1 MGTQFKMDSLP
12 GSLIVVGGAYEPWLS
27 VLEQV
32 GWQCTQCADLRK
44 ADALIADIGPCI
56 GIVDLSHDEFSLNG
70 IANLVSNNKQVRWL
84 AFIRE
89 SQLSS
94 DTICQFIVNFCID
107 FFTAPIPD
115 AQLLSTIGHQLGM
128 LKLEQ
133 KVWPNYGINNNMGL
147 LGDSVAVKRL
157 RDQVKRIGP
166 TDVSILIYG
175 ESGAGKETIARS
187 IHQNSSRAQNP
198 FLTVNCRALSE
209 MRIEAEVFGISTQQ
223 TSAPCILEEAD
234 GGTILLNDVLAM
246 PRNQQ
251 LNLLR
256 FLQEGKIETAAGPK
270 SIDVR
275 ILAANSSDIEKALIE
290 GDFNEELYHYINV
303 LRIHVPSLKERV
315 SDISVLAN
323 HFLRE
328 YSKEFNAQAKSF
340 SEDAIRSMNRYHWPG
355 NVRELMNQIK
365 RVVLMSDA
373 VIIEDHQLDLP
384 KQNDERRSL
393 KSIRER
399 SERDALLIVLESY
412 GGQVSLAAKELGVSR
427 ATMYRLLNKHSLI
440 SEGVI
445 YNSLLS
451 DSIC

>member
-187 IHQNSSRAQNP
+187 IHQNSSRAQKL

-209 MRIEAEVFGISTQQ
+209 LRIETEVFGISTQQ
-223 TSAPCILEEAD
+223 ATAPCMLEEAD
-234 GGTILLNDVLAM
+234 GGTILLNDVIAM

-256 FLQEGKIETAAGPK
+256 FLQEGKIETANGPK
-270 SIDVR
+270 SVDVR

-303 LRIHVPSLKERV
+303 LRIHVPSLKERM
-315 SDISVLAN
+315 SDIAVLAN

-340 SEDAIRSMNRYHWPG
+340 SEDAVRSMNRYHWPG

-373 VIIEDHQLDLP
+373 VIIEEHHLDLP

-440 SEGVI
+440 SEGVM
-445 YNSLLS
+445 
-451 DSIC
+451 

>member
-133 KVWPNYGINNNMGL
+133 KVWPNYGINNNMVL

-175 ESGAGKETIARS
+175 ESGAGKETVARS
-187 IHQNSSRAQNP
+187 IHQNSSRAQKP

-209 MRIEAEVFGISTQQ
+209 MRIEAEVFGISAQPAA
-223 TSAPCILEEAD
+223 APCLLEEAD

-256 FLQEGKIETAAGPK
+256 FLQEGKIETADGPK
-270 SIDVR
+270 PVDVR

-340 SEDAIRSMNRYHWPG
+340 SDDAIRSMNRYHWPG

-373 VIIEDHQLDLP
+373 VIIDDQQLDLP

-440 SEGVI
+440 SEGVV
-445 YNSLLS
+445 
-451 DSIC
+451 

>member
-175 ESGAGKETIARS
+175 ESGSGKETIARS
-187 IHQNSSRAQNP
+187 IHQNSSRSQKP

-209 MRIEAEVFGISTQQ
+209 MRIEAEVFGISAQP
-223 TSAPCILEEAD
+223 TSSPCMLEEAD

-256 FLQEGKIETAAGPK
+256 FLQEGKIETAEGPK
-270 SIDVR
+270 SVDVR

-315 SDISVLAN
+315 SDISVLAD

-340 SEDAIRSMNRYHWPG
+340 SDDAIRSMNRYHWPG

-440 SEGVI
+440 SEGVV
-445 YNSLLS
+445 
-451 DSIC
+451 

>member
-175 ESGAGKETIARS
+175 ESGAGKETVARS
-187 IHQNSSRAQNP
+187 IHQNSSRAQKP

-209 MRIEAEVFGISTQQ
+209 MRIEAEVFGISAQPAA
-223 TSAPCILEEAD
+223 APCHV
-234 GGTILLNDVLAM
+234 GRSRR
-246 PRNQQ
+246 RNH
-251 LNLLR
+251 L
-256 FLQEGKIETAAGPK
+256 T
-270 SIDVR
+270 
-275 ILAANSSDIEKALIE
+275 
-290 GDFNEELYHYINV
+290 
-303 LRIHVPSLKERV
+303 
-315 SDISVLAN
+315 
-323 HFLRE
+323 
-328 YSKEFNAQAKSF
+328 
-340 SEDAIRSMNRYHWPG
+340 
-355 NVRELMNQIK
+355 
-365 RVVLMSDA
+365 
-373 VIIEDHQLDLP
+373 
-384 KQNDERRSL
+384 
-393 KSIRER
+393 
-399 SERDALLIVLESY
+399 
-412 GGQVSLAAKELGVSR
+412 
-427 ATMYRLLNKHSLI
+427 
-440 SEGVI
+440 
-445 YNSLLS
+445 
-451 DSIC
+451 

>member
-175 ESGAGKETIARS
+175 ESGAGKETVARS
-187 IHQNSSRAQNP
+187 IHQNSSRAQKP

-209 MRIEAEVFGISTQQ
+209 MRIEAEVFGISAQPAA
-223 TSAPCILEEAD
+223 APCLLEEAD

-256 FLQEGKIETAAGPK
+256 FLQEGKIETADGPK
-270 SIDVR
+270 PVDVR

-340 SEDAIRSMNRYHWPG
+340 SDDATRSMNRYHWPG

-373 VIIEDHQLDLP
+373 VIIDDQQLDLP

-440 SEGVI
+440 SEGVV
-445 YNSLLS
+445 
-451 DSIC
+451 

>member
-94 DTICQFIVNFCID
+94 DTTCQFIVNFCID

-187 IHQNSSRAQNP
+187 IHQNSSRAQKP

-209 MRIEAEVFGISTQQ
+209 MRIEAEVFGISAQPAT
-223 TSAPCILEEAD
+223 APCMLEEAD

-256 FLQEGKIETAAGPK
+256 FLQEGKIETADGPK
-270 SIDVR
+270 PVDVR

-340 SEDAIRSMNRYHWPG
+340 SDDAIRSMNRYHWPG

-440 SEGVI
+440 SEGVV
-445 YNSLLS
+445 
-451 DSIC
+451 

>member
-175 ESGAGKETIARS
+175 ESGAGKETVARS
-187 IHQNSSRAQNP
+187 IHQNSSRAQKP

-209 MRIEAEVFGISTQQ
+209 MRIEAEVFGISAQPAA
-223 TSAPCILEEAD
+223 APCLLEEAD

-256 FLQEGKIETAAGPK
+256 FLQEGKIETADGPK
-270 SIDVR
+270 PVDVR

-340 SEDAIRSMNRYHWPG
+340 SDDAIRSMNRYHWPG

-373 VIIEDHQLDLP
+373 VIIEDQQLDLP

-440 SEGVI
+440 SEGVV
-445 YNSLLS
+445 
-451 DSIC
+451 

>member
-187 IHQNSSRAQNP
+187 IHQHSSRAQKP

-209 MRIEAEVFGISTQQ
+209 MRIEAEVFGISAQPAT
-223 TSAPCILEEAD
+223 APCMLEEAD

-256 FLQEGKIETAAGPK
+256 FLQEGKIETANGPK
-270 SIDVR
+270 SVDVR

-340 SEDAIRSMNRYHWPG
+340 SDDAIRSMNRYHWPG

-440 SEGVI
+440 SEGVV
-445 YNSLLS
+445 
-451 DSIC
+451 

>member
-175 ESGAGKETIARS
+175 ESGAGKETVARS
-187 IHQNSSRAQNP
+187 IHQNSSRAQKP

-209 MRIEAEVFGISTQQ
+209 MRIEAEVFGISAQPAA
-223 TSAPCILEEAD
+223 APCLLEEAD

-256 FLQEGKIETAAGPK
+256 FLQEGKIETEDGPK
-270 SIDVR
+270 PVDVR

-340 SEDAIRSMNRYHWPG
+340 SDDAIRSMNRYHWPG

-373 VIIEDHQLDLP
+373 VIIDDQQLDLP

-440 SEGVI
+440 SEGVV
-445 YNSLLS
+445 
-451 DSIC
+451 

>member
-32 GWQCTQCADLRK
+32 GWRCTQCADLRK
-44 ADALIADIGPCI
+44 ADALINEIGPCI

-175 ESGAGKETIARS
+175 ESGSGKETIARS
-187 IHQNSSRAQNP
+187 IHQNSSRSQKP

-209 MRIEAEVFGISTQQ
+209 MRIESEVFGISEQPM
-223 TSAPCILEEAD
+223 SSPCMLEEAD

-256 FLQEGKIETAAGPK
+256 FLQEGKIETADGPK
-270 SIDVR
+270 SVDVR

-373 VIIEDHQLDLP
+373 VIIEEQQLDLP

-440 SEGVI
+440 SEGVV
-445 YNSLLS
+445 
-451 DSIC
+451 

>member
-44 ADALIADIGPCI
+44 ADALINEIGPCI

-175 ESGAGKETIARS
+175 ESGSGKETIARS
-187 IHQNSSRAQNP
+187 IHQNSSRSQKP

-209 MRIEAEVFGISTQQ
+209 MRIESEVFGISEQPM
-223 TSAPCILEEAD
+223 SSPCMLEEAD

-256 FLQEGKIETAAGPK
+256 FLQEGKIETADGPK
-270 SIDVR
+270 SVDVR

-373 VIIEDHQLDLP
+373 VIIEDQQLDLP

-440 SEGVI
+440 SEGVV
-445 YNSLLS
+445 
-451 DSIC
+451 

>member
-275 ILAANSSDIEKALIE
+275 VLAANSSDIEKALIE

-445 YNSLLS
+445 
-451 DSIC
+451 

>member
-133 KVWPNYGINNNMGL
+133 QVWPNYGINNNMGL

-187 IHQNSSRAQNP
+187 IHQNSSRAQKP

-209 MRIEAEVFGISTQQ
+209 MRIEAEVFGISAQPAT
-223 TSAPCILEEAD
+223 APCMLEEAD

-256 FLQEGKIETAAGPK
+256 FLQEGKIETANGPK
-270 SIDVR
+270 SVDVR

-340 SEDAIRSMNRYHWPG
+340 SDDAIRSMNRYHWPG

-440 SEGVI
+440 SEGVV
-445 YNSLLS
+445 
-451 DSIC
+451 

>member
-157 RDQVKRIGP
+157 REQVKRIGP

-187 IHQNSSRAQNP
+187 IHQNSSRAQKL

-209 MRIEAEVFGISTQQ
+209 LRIETEVFGISTQQ
-223 TSAPCILEEAD
+223 ATAPCMLEEAD
-234 GGTILLNDVLAM
+234 GGTILLNDVIAM

-256 FLQEGKIETAAGPK
+256 FLQEGKIETANGPK
-270 SIDVR
+270 SVDVR

-303 LRIHVPSLKERV
+303 LRIHVPSLKERM
-315 SDISVLAN
+315 SDIAVLAN

-340 SEDAIRSMNRYHWPG
+340 SEDAVRSMNRYHWPG

-373 VIIEDHQLDLP
+373 VIIEEHHLDLP

-427 ATMYRLLNKHSLI
+427 ATMYRLLNKHCLI
-440 SEGVI
+440 SEGVV
-445 YNSLLS
+445 
-451 DSIC
+451 

>member
-175 ESGAGKETIARS
+175 ESGAGKETVARS
-187 IHQNSSRAQNP
+187 IHQNSSRAQKP

-209 MRIEAEVFGISTQQ
+209 MRIEAEVFGISAQPAA
-223 TSAPCILEEAD
+223 APCLLEEAD

-256 FLQEGKIETAAGPK
+256 FLQEGKIETADGPK
-270 SIDVR
+270 PVDVR

-340 SEDAIRSMNRYHWPG
+340 SDDAIRSMNRYHWPG

-373 VIIEDHQLDLP
+373 VIIDDQQLDLP

-427 ATMYRLLNKHSLI
+427 ATMYRLLNKHNLI
-440 SEGVI
+440 SEGVV
-445 YNSLLS
+445 
-451 DSIC
+451 

>member
-187 IHQNSSRAQNP
+187 IHQNSSRAQKP

-209 MRIEAEVFGISTQQ
+209 MRIEAEVFGISTQPA
-223 TSAPCILEEAD
+223 TAPCLLEEAD

-256 FLQEGKIETAAGPK
+256 FLQEGKIETADGPK
-270 SIDVR
+270 PVDVR

-340 SEDAIRSMNRYHWPG
+340 SDDAIRSMNRYHWPG

-373 VIIEDHQLDLP
+373 VIIDDQQLDLP

-440 SEGVI
+440 SEGVV
-445 YNSLLS
+445 
-451 DSIC
+451 